1 MPKLG
6 IVFHKHFKN
15 EEYEI
20 WFNKKTAL
28 EIMRGV
34 NGHEDPFSLILPS
47 LLDIGIM
54 GTCKNKCPFCYQGHE
69 NKPNMKL
76 EDFKKII
83 DQVKHHVNQVAL
95 GGRGDPNKHENFHEI
110 LLYCR
115 ENNIVPNYTTSG
127 IDLTDEEVEISKLCG
142 AVAVSEYQQDYTY
155 KAIQMFID
163 AGIKTNIHL
172 IFSKASFD
180 DCIQI
185 IYGIDIWHRKKT
197 WCGKRIPS
205 LVDIDKL
212 NAVIFLLFKPQ
223 GAGKNITGLIPNN
236 YQYKIFSELVFKP
249 QCKFKVGMDSC
260 LVNHTLQY
268 AKPNKL
274 QRMSIDTC
282 EGARMSAY
290 ITPDMR
296 MMACS
301 FSDPNFSI
309 KINKKND
316 IDYIWNRSRIFNRFR
331 KDLKMNQ
338 KSCPL
343 GL

>member
-1 MPKLG
+1 MPGLA

-15 EEYEI
+15 NKYEI
-20 WFNKKTAL
+20 MFNKNTGL

-69 NKPNMKL
+69 NKPNMKI
-76 EDFKKII
+76 EDFKTII

-95 GGRGDPNKHENFHEI
+95 GGRGDPNKHENFYEI
-110 LLYCR
+110 LSYCR
-115 ENNIVPNYTTSG
+115 ESNVVPNYTTSG
-127 IDLTDEEVEISKLCG
+127 IYLTDQEVEISMNCG
-142 AVAVSEYQQDYTY
+142 AVAVSEYKQDYTY
-155 KAIQMFID
+155 RAIQMFID

-172 IFSKASFD
+172 IFSKDSFD
-180 DCIQI
+180 TC
-185 IYGIDIWHRKKT
+185 IDILN
-197 WCGKRIPS
+197 GKDVWQNK
-205 LVDIDKL
+205 VDIDNL

-223 GAGKNITGLIPNN
+223 GAGKNIKELIPTED
-236 YQYKIFSELVFKP
+236 QYKTFSELVFKP
-249 QCKFKVGMDSC
+249 SSKFKVGMDSC

-268 AKPNKL
+268 AKPSKL

-290 ITPDMR
+290 ITPDMK
-296 MMACS
+296 MMPCS
-301 FSDPNFSI
+301 FSDHSI
-309 KINKKND
+309 STLITKTSPITN
-316 IDYIWNRSRIFNRFR
+316 IWNDSTPFNDFR
-331 KDLKMNQ
+331 KVLEGNQ
-338 KSCPL
+338 MTCPL